1 MPESPPLQ
9 VCFLSR
15 DTGLAEAIARALGE
29 GFEAR
34 GSSDSRFEQLGD
46 TLEWAHVILIDL
58 RTNVPEN
65 FGEAALQLM
74 CKINDLPV
82 HPPMVAFCD
91 EEQNGLFSQAT
102 EYGADDRVLNPP
114 NISELRRILR
124 RLYKLYSSEHKLDRL
139 RGEPAGRL
147 HELIG
152 SSAPMQE
159 LFSVARKIAACDVS
173 VLITGETGTGK
184 ELLARAIHHLSAR
197 RDGPMAAFSC
207 ANLPETLVEDELFGH
222 ERGAFTG
229 AITARCG
236 RVESADHGTLFPDEI
251 GDLGLGL
258 QPKLLR
264 VLQERRFERLGGN
277 KTITVDLRLICATNR
292 NLAEMVQQGKF
303 REDLYYRL
311 NVIQIHLPPLR
322 ERRDD
327 VALLAQQFL
336 LKAAHQFQKPAANF
350 SQSAVQ
356 ILENYSWPGNV
367 RELEN
372 IVQRGVALADGATVD
387 VCNLPSSMRSEPAER
402 AEATAF
408 PSTEDLS
415 LSHSYEEEV
424 KRFKRALILRALRQ
438 CDWRKAECART
449 LGVARGYL
457 HRLINQLGIQD
468 REVENPLQSAGRES
482 AARAGDVTLYH

>member
-1 MPESPPLQ
+1 MPDSPMLK
-9 VCFLSR
+9 VCFLTQ
-15 DTGLAEAIARALGE
+15 DTGLAEAIARALGD

-34 GSSDSRFEQLGD
+34 GSSELRFEQLGE
-46 TLEWAHVILIDL
+46 TLAWAHVILIDL
-58 RTNVPEN
+58 RTNVPED
-65 FGEAALQLM
+65 FGEAALRLM
-74 CKINDLPV
+74 SEVNDLRI
-82 HPPMVAFCD
+82 HPPIVVLCD
-91 EEQNGLFSQAT
+91 EAQQLLFLRAI
-102 EYGADDRVLNPP
+102 EHGADDSVLNPP

-124 RLYKLYSSEHKLDRL
+124 RLYKLYSSERELHRL

-152 SSAPMQE
+152 TSAPMQE
-159 LFSVARKIAACDVS
+159 LFSVARKIATCDVS

-184 ELLARAIHHLSAR
+184 ELLARAIHHLSGR
-197 RDGPMAAFSC
+197 RDGPMGAFSC

-236 RVESADHGTLFPDEI
+236 RVESADHGTLFLDEI

-277 KTITVDLRLICATNR
+277 KTINVDLRLVCATNR
-292 NLAEMVQQGKF
+292 NLGEMVQQGKF

-311 NVIQIHLPPLR
+311 NVMQLHLPPLR

-327 VALLAQQFL
+327 IALLAQHFL
-336 LKAAHQFQKPAANF
+336 FSAAHQFQKPAANF
-350 SQSAVQ
+350 TRAALQV
-356 ILENYSWPGNV
+356 LEDYSWPGNV
-367 RELEN
+367 RELQN
-372 IVQRGVALADGATVD
+372 VVQRGIVLSEGTTVD
-387 VCNLPSSMRSEPAER
+387 VCDLPASMRLEPAESEETMGPAS
-402 AEATAF
+402 AEDGT
-408 PSTEDLS
+408 LS
-415 LSHSYEEEV
+415 QSYEQEV

-438 CDWRKAECART
+438 CDGRKAECARK

-468 REVENPLQSAGRES
+468 REVENPAEPAEQKTGVRP
-482 AARAGDVTLYH
+482 GDVTLYN